1 MKKILVVSILVL
13 AATAAFA
20 QDITLPAP
28 ASRSGSDLLA
38 AMANRRVSRTFVK
51 KDIPPADL
59 ATILWSALGA
69 RASDAVSS
77 ATKANRTVSF
87 SGDNAYLNLYF
98 LSAKGAWKYLPET
111 GALKS
116 LSRDDLRAAIS
127 PAAIPAASGMI
138 LFVLDTARTPSFL
151 KSNPTLFLQ
160 MGHATAGFA
169 AQNIALV
176 ASTLKLATIVQ
187 YTLKAP
193 AAAESLGLSK
203 DEVPLFVQQIGYTE

>member
-1 MKKILVVSILVL
+1 MKKTAFALALALV
-13 AATAAFA
+13 AAAVFA

-28 ASRSGSDLLA
+28 ATRSGNDLLA
-38 AMANRRVSRTFVK
+38 AISSRRVARSFVK
-51 KDIPPADL
+51 RDIPAADL
-59 ATILWSALGA
+59 ATILWSALGV
-69 RASDAVSS
+69 RPSDAVSS

-127 PAAIPAASGMI
+127 PAAIPAASGLI
-138 LFVLDTARTPSFL
+138 LYTADTALTPSFL

-160 MGHATAGFA
+160 MAHATAGFA
-169 AQNIALV
+169 AQNVALT
-176 ASTLKLATIVQ
+176 ASALKLATIVQ

>member
-1 MKKILVVSILVL
+1 MKKTAFALALALV
-13 AATAAFA
+13 AAAVFA

-28 ASRSGSDLLA
+28 ATRSGNDLLA
-38 AMANRRVSRTFVK
+38 AISSRRVARSFVK
-51 KDIPPADL
+51 RDIPAADL
-59 ATILWSALGA
+59 ATILWSGLGV
-69 RASDAVSS
+69 RPSDAVTS

-87 SGDNAYLNLYF
+87 SGENAYINLYY
-98 LSAKGAWKYLPET
+98 LSEKGAWKYQSET
-111 GALKS
+111 GTLKS
-116 LSRDDLRAAIS
+116 LSRADLRATIS

-151 KSNPTLFLQ
+151 KSNPGLFLQ

-203 DEVPLFVQQIGYTE
+203 DEVPLFVQQIGYPE